1 MANETD
7 NGSKAVRS
15 SIWYTIANVSI
26 RAVAIITTPIYT
38 GLLTTADYGKANTF
52 NSWIDVFN
60 VFACLCVVYSIGRAK
75 LDFKD
80 RFDEYMSALQ
90 GLSSSFGLILL
101 VFAFIFREALA
112 GWIHYE
118 VPLAVG
124 LFAYLCVSP
133 SVEYMMQKCR
143 YEYRYKE
150 NILISVITCV
160 GQVGLSITLMLLFS
174 DCRYIGKILGVM
186 IPTAVMGIVF
196 YIRFFI
202 QGKVFYNKEY
212 WIYALKI
219 GLPMIPHGLAII
231 LLAQMDRI
239 MIKDIVGDAQSGLYI
254 FGYSYASLLMIFTNA
269 IGQAWLPWFNETL
282 YAGDRERIR
291 NIQKKLV
298 LLGCFLSFVFIV
310 AAPEALMILSVTNNT
325 YWIAKYVVP
334 PIVLGTLAQYFYT
347 NYVNVEIFLKKTP
360 IIAIGSCAAAAINYV
375 LNRAFIPR
383 YGYVAAAYT
392 TLASYLVLMI
402 MHFVMVR
409 FVLREKVYDD
419 LYMFA
424 AMAVMSVTGFVF
436 QSLYETGMPFTLCRY
451 IFAVAAGGIFAII
464 MRSDIITLAGYVK
477 KRFFGNRS

>member
-1 MANETD
+1 MD
-7 NGSKAVRS
+7 NAASEGNKVVKSGV
-15 SIWYTIANVSI
+15 WYTIANVSI

-38 GLLTTADYGKANTF
+38 GMLTTADYGRANTY

-75 LDFKD
+75 LDFAD

-160 GQVGLSITLMLLFS
+160 GQVALSITLMLVFS
-174 DCRYIGKILGVM
+174 DARYIGKILGVI
-186 IPTAVMGIVF
+186 IPTAIMGIVF
-196 YIRFFI
+196 YIRFI
-202 QGKVFYNKEY
+202 VQGKVFYNREY
-212 WIYALKI
+212 WTYALRI
-219 GLPMIPHGLAII
+219 GLPMIPHALALI

-239 MIKDIVGDAQSGLYI
+239 MIKDIVGDADSGLYI
-254 FGYSYASLLMIFTNA
+254 FGYSFATLLMIFTNA

-282 YAGDRERIR
+282 FAGGREKIR
-291 NIQKKLV
+291 GIQKKLV
-298 LLGCFLSFVFIV
+298 MLGCFLSFAFIV
-310 AAPEALMILSVTNNT
+310 AAPEALMLLSISNNT
-325 YWIAKYVVP
+325 YWTAKFVVP

-360 IIAIGSCAAAAINYV
+360 IIAVGSCAAAGINYI
-375 LNRAFIPR
+375 LNALFIPR
-383 YGYVAAAYT
+383 YGYIAAAYT
-392 TLASYLVLMI
+392 TLASYLVLMV

-419 LYMFA
+419 AYMFI
-424 AMAVMSVTGFVF
+424 AMIVMMGTGLLFLNLYGDSIRDVIIRYILAVA
-436 QSLYETGMPFTLCRY
+436 
-451 IFAVAAGGIFAII
+451 IFAVFAII
-464 MRSDIITLAGYVK
+464 NRRDIITLANYVK
-477 KRFFGNRS
+477 KRFLGKDR